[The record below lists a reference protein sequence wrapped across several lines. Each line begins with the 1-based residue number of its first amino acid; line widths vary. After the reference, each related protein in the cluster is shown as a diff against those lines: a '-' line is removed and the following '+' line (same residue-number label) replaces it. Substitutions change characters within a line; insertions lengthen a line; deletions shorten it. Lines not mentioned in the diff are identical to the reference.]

1 MVCGTGNLR
10 SLTDGRF
17 APRSAS
23 LASPLQPPQTAFT
36 AICNYTYFL
45 HKKVLHFP
53 PADDIILLAVKVDGK
68 NKNSI
73 WGISTVGRTNHQL
86 FIPDVEFL
94 GKAVNVKSV
103 QNLAKIFGALAQ
115 LVEQAF
121 RCLSPVP
128 ILHRKAVNVKS
139 AQNLAGI
146 FGAIAQLVEQA
157 FSCLSPMLNSSER
170 GKQLP
175 SNLHKIWQRYLGH

>member
-1 MVCGTGNLR
+1 M
-10 SLTDGRF
+10 
-17 APRSAS
+17 
-23 LASPLQPPQTAFT
+23 
-36 AICNYTYFL
+36 
-45 HKKVLHFP
+45 
-53 PADDIILLAVKVDGK
+53 
-68 NKNSI
+68 
-73 WGISTVGRTNHQL
+73 

-146 FGAIAQLVEQA
+146 FGAIAQLVARYIRIVEVRG
-157 FSCLSPMLNSSER
+157 SNPLSSTKSKEVEPIKWFGFFLWHGYCVPCFTT
-170 GKQLP
+170 GKFIEEAAAVMDYRLAALLEK
-175 SNLHKIWQRYLGH
+175 S